1 MTRSKWDEVQETLTS
16 GNSGGSFTV
25 SYPTGREAA
34 DYQGGTEHI
43 LLGQSFRQLKAE
55 YNEFSLTF
63 GASNITV
70 TMNTNVT
77 GPAGETVTLMLDRA
91 EADARVVDGGTDLAS
106 ATKMNAMEVVEI
118 DLGAPITADVD
129 GVCTT
134 ELLGAAGAIP
144 IDGARATDGVAT
156 LDVPRNITLTV
167 ATTDHSGLTITV
179 TGTDEYGATVVED
192 ITGPNNNTV
201 SGKKAFKT
209 VTAVE
214 SDGAIATNGISV
226 GFGDVLGL
234 PVFMAEAGDKVYEK
248 EDGATATAGTFV
260 AGVQT
265 TPSATTGDVRG
276 TYDPNSAADGS
287 KVFKVGIAVRNTAYK
302 GATQYSG

>member
-118 DLGAPITADVD
+118 DLGAPDTIDVD
-129 GVCTT
+129 GIFESYTGST
-134 ELLGAAGAIP
+134 PAL
-144 IDGARATDGVAT
+144 DGALVSDGVAT
-156 LDVPRNITLTV
+156 LDVPRNIVVDSGGADTAVLTF
-167 ATTDHSGLTITV
+167 
-179 TGTDEYGATVVED
+179 TGTDEYGNTVVES
-192 ITGPNNNTV
+192 ITLNGSTAV
-201 SGKKAFKT
+201 AGKKAFKT
-209 VTAVE
+209 ITGVTSSA
-214 SDGAIATNGISV
+214 AIANGAFA
-226 GFGDVLGL
+226 GPGDVLGL
-234 PVFMAEAGDKVYEK
+234 PVFMAEAGDVVYEK

-276 TYDPNSAADGS
+276 TYDPNSACDGS
-287 KVFKVGIAVRNTAYK
+287 TVFKVGIAVRNTAYK